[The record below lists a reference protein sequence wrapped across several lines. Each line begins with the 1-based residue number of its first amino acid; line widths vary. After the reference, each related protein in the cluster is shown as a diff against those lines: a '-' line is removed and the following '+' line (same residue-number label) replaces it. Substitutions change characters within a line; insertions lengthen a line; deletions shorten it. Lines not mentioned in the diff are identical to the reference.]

1 MPPQPSVS
9 IPFPRDPDFVSRG
22 SILDQVDQLCSE
34 PAGRVA
40 LVGLGGV
47 GKSQLAIEFA
57 HRISQARRG
66 VWIFWIYA
74 GTQGRVEEGFRTIA
88 ETVKLAGASD
98 PKADIPLLVQNWLSN
113 ERNGRW
119 IVVLDSAD
127 DREALYGAGEHG
139 ESRRPLASFLPQS
152 RNGAVIVTT
161 RNKDLAFKLTGSH
174 RKMIEVGPMTPDD
187 AITLLEKKLGTLSD
201 AGAAIDLVNAL
212 DCVPLAIGQAAAYI
226 QARQP
231 RSSVE
236 KYLADFRESER
247 KRTRLLDH
255 DAGDLRRDG
264 GASNAIL
271 STWQMSFDCV
281 VRERPSAADLL
292 SLMSFFDCQGIP
304 ESALQPPQ
312 KTKSPRP
319 AGPLDAAGSAVEP
332 GMDSSTNSNADDDDD
347 DTEGEFEDDVAML
360 RNYCLVGVVDDEKEF
375 EMHKLVQ
382 LSTRRWL
389 RVHGQEAE
397 FQDRYIRR
405 LEAVFPEE
413 TYENWGICQKL
424 FAHVQLALD
433 YKPGENSTEA
443 WESLICRGGRYAWL
457 QGKYAIA
464 EQMVGK
470 AWRFGVNKR
479 GRDDHDTLVAAL
491 IFAVII
497 GDQGRWR
504 EAEKLLVHV
513 VDNCKKTVGEDHRH
527 TLVAMANLAS
537 IYKGQGLWDEAEKL
551 LVRAVAGCKKNFGA
565 ADSNTLTSMC
575 ELALVYKKQGRW
587 KEAEELQV
595 QLVETYSVKFGVE
608 HPQTWSSMGNL
619 ASTIGFLGRWLEA
632 EELQIRVMNSLQGK
646 LGAYHPAT
654 LTSMA
659 NLAQTY
665 GNQGRWE
672 EAERLER
679 RVVEGCTNTLGADHP
694 GTLKG
699 IVKLVTTLRQL
710 CHLEEAEAL
719 IVPVIIRHQSKLGA
733 EHPSTLVSMSE
744 LAGIYREQ
752 GRYNEAKTLL
762 VHVVEALTA
771 KMGADHPQTLTGMSN
786 LASFYKDQQRWG
798 EAEKLEVQV
807 METKCNKLGAE
818 HPATLLTMNNIAF
831 TLRGQGRY
839 DDALQLMARCV
850 QARRRVIGP
859 EHPHTL
865 SSLEALRA
873 WGGRDPAD

>member
-22 SILDQVDQLCSE
+22 SILDQVDQQCSE

-127 DREALYGAGEHG
+127 DREVLYGTGEHG
-139 ESRRPLASFLPQS
+139 ENRRPLASFLPQS

-174 RKMIEVGPMTPDD
+174 RKMIEVGPMTPGD
-187 AITLLEKKLGTLSD
+187 AITFLEKKLGALSD

-236 KYLADFRESER
+236 KYLAVFRESER
-247 KRTRLLDH
+247 KKTRLLDH

-264 GASNAIL
+264 GASNAL
-271 STWQMSFDCV
+271 LTTWQMSFDSV
-281 VRERPSAADLL
+281 LRERPSAADLL

-312 KTKSPRP
+312 KTKSTRTARP
-319 AGPLDAAGSAVEP
+319 PDEAGSIEP
-332 GMDSSTNSNADDDDD
+332 GMESSTDSDAEDDDAAD
-347 DTEGEFEDDVAML
+347 EFEEDVAML
-360 RNYCLVGVVDDEKEF
+360 RNYCLMGVVDGEKEF

-389 RVHGQEAE
+389 LVHGHEAE

-405 LEAVFPEE
+405 VEAVFPEG
-413 TYENWGICQKL
+413 TYENWPMCQKL

-433 YKPGENSTEA
+433 YKPAENSTEE
-443 WESLICRGGRYAWL
+443 WENLLFRGGWYAWSK
-457 QGKYAIA
+457 GKYAIA

-470 AWRFGVNKR
+470 AWKIGISKR
-479 GRDDHDTLVAAL
+479 GREDHDTLVAASL
-491 IFAVII
+491 FAVIL
-497 GDQGRWR
+497 GD
-504 EAEKLLVHV
+504 
-513 VDNCKKTVGEDHRH
+513 
-527 TLVAMANLAS
+527 
-537 IYKGQGLWDEAEKL
+537 
-551 LVRAVAGCKKNFGA
+551 
-565 ADSNTLTSMC
+565 
-575 ELALVYKKQGRW
+575 QGRW
-587 KEAEELQV
+587 KEAEELEV
-595 QLVETYSVKFGVE
+595 QLMETYSDKFGPE
-608 HPQTWSSMGNL
+608 HPSTWASMSNL
-619 ASTIGFLGRWLEA
+619 ASTIIRLGRWKEA
-632 EELQIRVMNSLQGK
+632 EELLVQVANRHEGK
-646 LGAYHPAT
+646 FGADHPET
-654 LTSMA
+654 LTTISDLGVA
-659 NLAQTY
+659 Y

-672 EAERLER
+672 EAERLGK
-679 RVVEGCTNTLGADHP
+679 RVVEGRTNRLGADHP
-694 GTLKG
+694 DTLSG
-699 IVKLVTTLRQL
+699 MASLATIYRHQGQWD
-710 CHLEEAEAL
+710 EAETL
-719 IVPVIIRHQSKLGA
+719 IIHVI
-733 EHPSTLVSMSE
+733 
-744 LAGIYREQ
+744 
-752 GRYNEAKTLL
+752 EAR
-762 VHVVEALTA
+762 TA
-771 KMGADHPQTLTGMSN
+771 KIGSDHPHTLIGMSN
-786 LASFYKDQQRWG
+786 LASLYKDQDRWD
-798 EAEKLEVQV
+798 EAEQLEVQV
-807 METKCNKLGAE
+807 MEIRRNKFGAE
-818 HPATLLTMNNIAF
+818 HPATLLAMNNLAF
-831 TLRGQGRY
+831 TMKGQGRY
-839 DDALQLMARCV
+839 DDALQLMARDGQV
-850 QARRRVIGP
+850 SQRVIGP
-859 EHPHTL
+859 GQPPTL
-865 SSLEALRA
+865 SSLAALRPR
-873 WGGRDPAD
+873 GGRDPAD